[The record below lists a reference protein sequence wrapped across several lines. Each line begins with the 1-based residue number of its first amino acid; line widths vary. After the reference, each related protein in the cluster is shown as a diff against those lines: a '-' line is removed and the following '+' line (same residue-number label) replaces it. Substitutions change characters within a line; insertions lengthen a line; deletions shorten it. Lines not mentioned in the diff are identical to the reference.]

1 MSTAAPTPE
10 YFDPLEPHIGFSGS
24 DFDPPSTSAGAS
36 PTIRAAGQAL
46 AEGQEQT
53 SLGVLESMVVQVVKD
68 LTGVDLTDLF
78 ETVGGLIDSGIA
90 TVTRIVDDIVG
101 IFNGLVVTPINN
113 LVQGVKDWWAGLW
126 APGKGGALEQTK
138 NEAITARAEA
148 EAAAQKSAANEAE
161 NIRNS
166 DAIAAANLE
175 LGTKAAISD
184 IPTDVPMHFTL
195 NPIEDPVFP
204 RADLEPIPI
213 GVTGSTEIGS
223 GDSGH
228 YHNLIPTEARIV
240 WAQPVYTMALRRID
254 IAYINATRNRIYNTV
269 GFHISEQSVAS
280 PATFRVAVFK
290 MGVDSAGFLNGTIS
304 FVWASPAG
312 GEQGKFGLKAQDI
325 VVNIPAANQITAK
338 AGDCYAVLMLQT
350 GSGTVRNLVG
360 KRTADGAAASGVHP
374 SRLGMSYNGP
384 GGAGVSD
391 FPASLTAAQLDN
403 ASTWVPFAFM
413 GQTRGLQKIP
423 LVDLFDRANASH
435 PGTNW
440 AVYGVG
446 IDIANGI
453 AQCKRINHGNLTAQ
467 RDDLSRG
474 VYVLQTST
482 DSQYV
487 AGKITAFDRSQAELQ
502 DNPRAQLALRSNA
515 DMTRAVTVGIRFG
528 LIEIRAY
535 SFVSPGGLT
544 QNSTTYAW
552 SAGDWVELHVTISS
566 IPGPTLGKSVYTA
579 HVNGAPILEWTDMS
593 SESDSGAGFRRQG
606 FEVGSTH
613 RGAVFGYYSIPSV
626 GFNEWKA
633 GDL

>member
-10 YFDPLEPHIGFSGS
+10 YFDPREPHIGFSGS
-24 DFDPPSTSAGAS
+24 DFDPPSTSAGYS
-36 PTIRAAGQAL
+36 PTIRAAGEAL

-53 SLGVLESMVVQVVKD
+53 SLGVLETMVVEIIKD

-126 APGKGGALEQTK
+126 APGKGGALEQAK
-138 NEAITARAEA
+138 NEAITARADA

-175 LGTKAAISD
+175 LGTKAAITD
-184 IPTDVPMHFTL
+184 IPTDVPGHFTL
-195 NPIEDPVFP
+195 NPIEDVIFP

-213 GVTGSTEIGS
+213 GVTGSTENGA
-223 GDSGH
+223 GEYGH
-228 YHNLIPTEARIV
+228 THALIPSEARIV
-240 WAQPVYTMALRRID
+240 MAQPIYTMAARRVD
-254 IAYINATRNRIYNTV
+254 IGYINATRRRIYNTI
-269 GFHISEQSVAS
+269 GFIIAAQTIST
-280 PATFRVAVFK
+280 PATFRVAIFK
-290 MGVDSAGFLNGTIS
+290 MGRDADGFPNGTITRIWTS
-304 FVWASPAG
+304 VST
-312 GEQGKFGLKAQDI
+312 GEQWRFGAQAQDI
-325 VVNIPAANQITAK
+325 RIDIPATDQIVAE
-338 AGDCYAVLMLQT
+338 AGDWYAVALLQT
-350 GSGTVRNLVG
+350 GTGTVRNLLG
-360 KRTADGAAASGVHP
+360 KQKAEIAAASGVHP
-374 SRLGMSYNGP
+374 SRWAMTYNGSS
-384 GGAGVSD
+384 GGGVAD
-391 FPASLTAAQLDN
+391 FPATLTAAQLDN
-403 ASTWVPFAFM
+403 ASSWVPFLCL
-413 GQTRGLQKIP
+413 GQTRGLQKIRV
-423 LVDLFDRANASH
+423 VDLFDRANAST

-487 AGKITAFDRSQAELQ
+487 AGKITAFDRSQADLQ

-566 IPGPTLGKSVYTA
+566 IPGPTLGKSVYVA

>member
-1 MSTAAPTPE
+1 MSAAFYEEQFAPQR
-10 YFDPLEPHIGFSGS
+10 
-24 DFDPPSTSAGAS
+24 PPS
-36 PTIRAAGQAL
+36 I
-46 AEGQEQT
+46 
-53 SLGVLESMVVQVVKD
+53 D
-68 LTGVDLTDLF
+68 LTVDESADIMSRRTKQIGEWLGGGWIEGLF
-78 ETVGGLIDSGIA
+78 DAALDFVEEGLETLE
-90 TVTRIVDDIVG
+90 RIVGQIIE
-101 IFNGLVVTPINN
+101 IFNNVVVTPINSAI
-113 LVQGVKDWWAGLW
+113 QKIKDWWNGLW
-126 APGKGGALEQTK
+126 EPGKGGAVEKAQK
-138 NEAITARAEA
+138 EAITARAEA

-204 RADLEPIPI
+204 RADLEPIPVGVI
-213 GVTGSTEIGS
+213 GRTQDES
-223 GDSGH
+223 GDNYHS
-228 YHNLIPTEARIV
+228 HNLTAANTSIV
-240 WAQPVYTMALRRID
+240 WAQPIYTMALRRID

-269 GFHISEQSVAS
+269 GFHIAEQSVAT
-280 PATFRVAVFK
+280 PAIFRCAVFK

-304 FVWASPAG
+304 FVWASPAS

-325 VVNIPAANQITAK
+325 VVNIPAANQINAK

-350 GSGTVRNLVG
+350 GSGTVRHLVG

-440 AVYGVG
+440 AVYGAG

-482 DSQYV
+482 DTQYV
-487 AGKITAFDRSQAELQ
+487 AGKITAFDRSQADLQ
-502 DNPRAQLALRSNA
+502 DNPRAQIALRSNA
-515 DMTRAVTVGIRFG
+515 DMTRCVTVGVRFG
-528 LIEIRAY
+528 LIEIRVY
-535 SFVSPGGLT
+535 SFVSPGGMT
-544 QNSTTYAW
+544 QKATTYNW

-566 IPGPTLGKSVYTA
+566 EPGPTFGKSVYVA
-579 HVNGAPILEWTDMS
+579 YVNGVPILDWMDLS
-593 SESDSGAGFRRQG
+593 SEADSGAGFRRQG

>member
-10 YFDPLEPHIGFSGS
+10 YFDPQEPHIGFSGS
-24 DFDPPSTSAGAS
+24 DFDPPSTSAGYS

-53 SLGVLESMVVQVVKD
+53 SLGVLESMVVEVVKD

-78 ETVGGLIDSGIA
+78 ETVDGLIDNGIA

-126 APGKGGALEQTK
+126 EPGKGGALEQAR
-138 NEAITARAEA
+138 NEATVARADA
-148 EAAAQKSAANEAE
+148 EAAAQKSAANEVE

-175 LGTKAAISD
+175 LGTKAAITD
-184 IPTDVPMHFTL
+184 IPTDVPMHVSL

-204 RADLEPIPI
+204 RSDLEPRPMI
-213 GVTGSTEIGS
+213 VNRQTSNEA
-223 GDSGH
+223 GDS
-228 YHNLIPTEARIV
+228 YHSHSHNAEITWV
-240 WAQPVYTMALRRID
+240 QPIYTMALRRID
-254 IAYINATRNRIYNTV
+254 LGYVNAVRNRIYNTV
-269 GFHISEQSVAS
+269 GFHIAEQSVAS
-280 PATFRVAVFK
+280 PANFRVAVFK
-290 MGVDSAGFLNGTIS
+290 MGRDADGFLNGTIS
-304 FVWASPAG
+304 FVWASPAA

-350 GSGTVRNLVG
+350 GPGTVRNLVG
-360 KRTADGAAASGVHP
+360 KVTSDGAAASGVHP

-384 GGAGVSD
+384 GGGGMSD

-403 ASTWVPFAFM
+403 ASTWIPFVFM

-423 LVDLFDRANASH
+423 YEDRFDRAAASH
-435 PGTNW
+435 PGPNW

-446 IDIANGI
+446 IDIVAPGI

-482 DSQYV
+482 DTQYV
-487 AGKITAFDRSQAELQ
+487 AGKITAFDRSQADLQ
-502 DNPRAQLALRSNA
+502 DNPRAQVALRSNA
-515 DMTRAVTVGIRFG
+515 DMTRCVTAGVRFG
-528 LIEIRAY
+528 LLEIRVY
-535 SFVSPGGLT
+535 SFVSPGGMT
-544 QNSTTYAW
+544 QKSTTYDW

-566 IPGPTLGKSVYTA
+566 EPGPTFGKSVYVA
-579 HVNGAPILEWTDMS
+579 YVNDVPILDWVDLSGEA
-593 SESDSGAGFRRQG
+593 DSGAGFRRQG

>member
-1 MSTAAPTPE
+1 MSAAFYEEQFAPQRPPAINLTE
-10 YFDPLEPHIGFSGS
+10 DESADIMSRRAKQIGDWLGGGWIEGLFDAALDFVEEGLE
-24 DFDPPSTSAGAS
+24 T
-36 PTIRAAGQAL
+36 
-46 AEGQEQT
+46 
-53 SLGVLESMVVQVVKD
+53 LE
-68 LTGVDLTDLF
+68 
-78 ETVGGLIDSGIA
+78 
-90 TVTRIVDDIVG
+90 RIVGQIID
-101 IFNGLVVTPINN
+101 IFNNVVVTPINN
-113 LVQGVKDWWAGLW
+113 LIQGIKDWWNGIW
-126 APGKGGALEQTK
+126 QPGKGGALEQTK

-184 IPTDVPMHFTL
+184 IPTDVPMHVSL

-204 RADLEPIPI
+204 RGDLQPIPWRI
-213 GVTGSTEIGS
+213 KGWTSSEGS
-223 GDSGH
+223 GTHRHFIDEVT
-228 YHNLIPTEARIV
+228 TEIV

-269 GFHISEQSVAS
+269 GFQIAEQSVAT

-290 MGVDSAGFLNGTIS
+290 MGRDSSGFLNGTIS
-304 FVWASPAG
+304 LVWASPAA

-360 KRTADGAAASGVHP
+360 KVTADGAAAAGVHP

-391 FPASLTAAQLDN
+391 FPSSLTAAQLDN
-403 ASTWVPFAFM
+403 ASMWIPFVFM

-423 LVDLFDRANASH
+423 YFDLFDRPNGSN

-453 AQCKRINHGNLTAQ
+453 AQCKRINHGNFTAQ

-474 VYVLQTST
+474 VYVLQVNT

-487 AGKITAFDRSQAELQ
+487 AGKITAFDRSQASLQ

-528 LIEIRAY
+528 LIEIRVY
-535 SFVSPGGLT
+535 SFVSPGGMT
-544 QNSTTYAW
+544 QNSTTYNW
-552 SAGDWVELHVTISS
+552 SAGDWVELHVTVSS
-566 IPGPTLGKSVYTA
+566 IPGPTLGKSVYVA
-579 HVNGAPILEWTDMS
+579 YVNDNPILEWTDMS
-593 SESDSGAGFRRQG
+593 SESDSGPSFRRQG